1 MLNTT
6 EAPKMNLRSLRKAAT
21 SPIRYALRQRKGE
34 ELEVRVQ
41 NLEDAHTK
49 FQGISQQLIAI
60 VSEEEYD
67 LRDATEET
75 EFEERYVALKTS
87 LLRVLEKTKP
97 LQAASSSGNQGDNNV
112 LAQILEEQTI
122 LIQRLLKRSNENS
135 GSDIIARILEQQGQ
149 MLERMSTHSGAPR
162 ESQVK
167 LPTIKLPT
175 FSGNIE
181 DWKRYADTFKT
192 LIHDSDLSGVQ
203 KHQYFVGSLSGPAA
217 RIIESIEI
225 SEQNYIIAWELL
237 RKRYEDDRAIRK
249 RHIQCLFEL
258 PRVHRES
265 AGAI

>member
-1 MLNTT
+1 
-6 EAPKMNLRSLRKAAT
+6 
-21 SPIRYALRQRKGE
+21 
-34 ELEVRVQ
+34 
-41 NLEDAHTK
+41 
-49 FQGISQQLIAI
+49 
-60 VSEEEYD
+60 
-67 LRDATEET
+67 
-75 EFEERYVALKTS
+75 
-87 LLRVLEKTKP
+87 
-97 LQAASSSGNQGDNNV
+97 
-112 LAQILEEQTI
+112 
-122 LIQRLLKRSNENS
+122 
-135 GSDIIARILEQQGQ
+135 

-192 LIHDSDLSGVQ
+192 LIHDSNLSGVQ
-203 KHQYFVGSLSGPAA
+203 KHQYLVESLSGPAA

-265 AGAI
+265 AGAIRELIDHVQKHLRVLHSMELPTESWGKLIVYLIEKNLDSATRKLWEEHAETLETITTNAAVDFLQRRCQVLERAALSEKSADVTSKSNLSNYEKNNGNKKHSFHLKSRGQTLVTTTV

>member
-1 MLNTT
+1 MFASSESAKKKQEDVNS
-6 EAPKMNLRSLRKAAT
+6 R
-21 SPIRYALRQRKGE
+21 E